1 MFGHMAKYLSLAL
14 DLSIEEVQEI
24 LLMGIDD
31 GYTVEEI
38 VRLFQPTHISFA
50 DMVTDER
57 RFLADHEWSEK
68 RVRFY
73 KKRQVA

>member
-1 MFGHMAKYLSLAL
+1 MFSHMVKYLSLAL
-14 DLSIEEVQEI
+14 DLSVEEVQEI

-31 GYTVEEI
+31 GYTVEQI

-50 DMVTDER
+50 DTVTDER

-68 RVRFY
+68 KNRFC